1 MKRVLGM
8 ILAVAVLAALAL
20 LPASAA
26 AWDKTINATILDEDF
41 NAYEAGDVLFNEEQ
55 NPDGKPEGFTGAV
68 YGGMEDSVLH

>member
-1 MKRVLGM
+1 MEVFQVKRVLGM

-41 NAYEAGDVLFNEEQ
+41 DKVRII
-55 NPDGKPEGFTGAV
+55 V
-68 YGGMEDSVLH
+68 